1 MEDGRKNEEMRG
13 KIKSGDTRRFDKEP
27 RQDIERKIEKRD
39 KERQR

>member
-13 KIKSGDTRRFDKEP
+13 KIKRGDTRRLDKEP

>member
-1 MEDGRKNEEMRG
+1 MVEKNEEMRG
-13 KIKSGDTRRFDKEP
+13 KIKSGDTRFDKEL